1 MHFLICLIMNA
12 FHFTVTNSFSSVFL
26 TKSRKYVEKWHCLG
40 LSNYTPTCTSTIKT
54 VEAYFEFTNLI
65 SISKGYH
72 VLVSNYTFKN
82 KVWRWLLR
90 SRRIYFECFSKNR
103 VGHVQKND
111 FTIEYVNDQYTSVLD
126 VDAERQRWNAVKG
139 NCVTPWHCRRFVFK
153 TYIKNQYSLFRS
165 IHTVLACLLHTD
177 IQAMSGIKY
186 YTYYV

>member
-1 MHFLICLIMNA
+1 MF
-12 FHFTVTNSFSSVFL
+12 
-26 TKSRKYVEKWHCLG
+26 KSGIAWGWVIIRPHAQVQ
-40 LSNYTPTCTSTIKT
+40 TIKT
-54 VEAYFEFTNLI
+54 VEAYFEFITVM

-72 VLVSNYTFKN
+72 VLLLVSNYTFKN

-90 SRRIYFECFSKNR
+90 SRRIYLEYFSKNG

-139 NCVTPWHCRRFVFK
+139 NYWTPWHCRRFVFK
-153 TYIKNQYSLFRS
+153 TYIKNQYSLSRS

-177 IQAMSGIKY
+177 I
-186 YTYYV
+186 